1 MKALIISDI
10 HGSASATKKALTYF
24 SSLECDYLFLLGDL
38 LYHGP
43 RNSLP
48 LGHNTMSVVD
58 LLNPLAQ
65 KIIAVRGN
73 CDSEMDQE
81 LLAFS
86 CMADYTQV
94 LDQSYRLF
102 LTHGH
107 LWNPASFPKE
117 KADALLS
124 GHTHLP
130 ALHFNAN
137 GVLCCNPGSIS
148 LPRGEEGPS
157 FAFYENGSF
166 SVRLLDSGKEIAH
179 EQIKSK
185 LK

>member
-10 HGSASATKKALTYF
+10 HGSASATKKALSYF

-48 LGHNTMSVVD
+48 LGHNTMNVVD
-58 LLNPLAQ
+58 QLNPLAQ

-73 CDSEMDQE
+73 CDSEMDQD

-107 LWNPASFPKE
+107 LWEPASFPK
-117 KADALLS
+117 KKQMPFSLGTLTYRHYILMLMACCAATQVLLAYLAES
-124 GHTHLP
+124 TVLP
-130 ALHFNAN
+130 LLFTKT
-137 GVLCCNPGSIS
+137 VLF
-148 LPRGEEGPS
+148 L
-157 FAFYENGSF
+157 FDF
-166 SVRLLDSGKEIAH
+166 
-179 EQIKSK
+179 
-185 LK
+185 